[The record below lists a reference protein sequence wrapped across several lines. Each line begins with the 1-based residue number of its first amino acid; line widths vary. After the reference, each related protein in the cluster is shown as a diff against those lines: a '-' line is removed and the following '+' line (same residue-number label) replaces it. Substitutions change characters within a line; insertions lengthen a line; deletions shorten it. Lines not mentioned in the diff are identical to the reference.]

1 MKFNMKTKILIVDD
15 YNIFRSGLKLI
26 LENHTNFEVAG
37 EALNPDELFKQLE
50 NIQPDVIVINLMLPQ
65 KHIFSITK
73 KLAGKHP
80 DIPLILLTVG
90 ANEFIIL
97 ECVVNGARGILWK
110 ESTTEQLIEAI
121 NTVAAGE
128 RYLNIP
134 ESKMVSKII
143 KHAHN
148 DEFDENNFSEIS
160 DREQDVLK
168 LFANGYSYKKI
179 GEELNISPRTVES
192 HKNNILSKLNLQSV
206 TEMIKYA
213 IKHNLIEM

>member
-1 MKFNMKTKILIVDD
+1 MGIKLLIVDD
-15 YNIFRSGLKLI
+15 YNIFRNGLKLI
-26 LENHTNFEVAG
+26 LENHENFEVAG
-37 EALNPDELFKQLE
+37 EASNPEELFKILE
-50 NIQPDVIVINLMLPQ
+50 NIKPDVIVLNLMLPQ

-73 KLAGKHP
+73 KLGNKYP
-80 DIPLILLTVG
+80 EIPFVLLTVG
-90 ANEFIIL
+90 ADEFIIL
-97 ECVVNGARGILWK
+97 ECVINGAHGILWK
-110 ESTTEQLIEAI
+110 ESTSEQLIEAI

-134 ESKMVSKII
+134 ESKMVSQII
-143 KHAHN
+143 KHARI
-148 DEFDENNFSEIS
+148 DKFGEQRFSEIS
-160 DREQDVLK
+160 EREQDVLK
-168 LFANGYSYKKI
+168 LFAKGYSYKKI